1 MSRRRIDDE
10 FDLIS
15 RETRKFW
22 FYFSSAFA
30 SKNGKSKV
38 FLLLTLESNCQVKR

>member
-1 MSRRRIDDE
+1 MSRRQIDDE

-30 SKNGKSKV
+30 SKKRKI
-38 FLLLTLESNCQVKR
+38 ESFSPFNS